1 MMNLSEDYELMKT
14 RLLLIRYYTAYVDT
28 RIATG
33 EFGDILSEDREERWE
48 AGRARANLLVR
59 HVDEVMGMGLGWLYE
74 TLEGV
79 WRDGERY
86 GLSTYETEEAF
97 ELWKLLRDKLP
108 EGYVPEYLK

>member
-97 ELWKLLRDKLP
+97 ELWKLLRISFQK
-108 EGYVPEYLK
+108 GTCQSI